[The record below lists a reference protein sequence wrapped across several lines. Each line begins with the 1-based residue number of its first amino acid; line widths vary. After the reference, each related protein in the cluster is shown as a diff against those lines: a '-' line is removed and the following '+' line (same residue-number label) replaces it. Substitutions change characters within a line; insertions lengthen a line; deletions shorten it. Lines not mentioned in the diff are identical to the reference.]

1 MSRFSSAVRRLGHR
15 PGFAAVGRRLVALD
29 RLLGRLTR
37 GRFVGLGMRDLPC
50 LLLTTTGRR
59 SGQPRTTPLLFV
71 RDGDGYVVVGSN
83 WGQTAHPAW
92 SANLLA
98 DPNATVT
105 LDGRR
110 FAVRARRAGG
120 AERDRLF
127 ALLRSAWPA
136 YQTYAERAAG
146 RDLRVFRLEPTSA
159 PR

>member
-1 MSRFSSAVRRLGHR
+1 MVRRWGHHPR
-15 PGFAAVGRRLVALD
+15 FAAIGRRLVAYD

-59 SGQPRTTPLLFV
+59 SGEPRTSPLLFV
-71 RDGDGYVVVGSN
+71 RDGDAYIVIGSN
-83 WGQTAHPAW
+83 WGQQKHPGW

-110 FAVRARRAGG
+110 FPVRASRASG
-120 AERDRLF
+120 AERDRLL
-127 ALLRSAWPA
+127 AVLRSTWPA
-136 YQTYAERAAG
+136 YETYAERAGG
-146 RDLRVFRLEPTSA
+146 RDLRVFRLEPL
-159 PR
+159 